1 MVIKSV
7 FNDSFENID
16 TVCVAICRPKRK
28 LNQQHIGLLYVG
40 GEGKL
45 SFLHLAWHYQL
56 IKEAP
61 KEKYLWMDI
70 SLDPINK
77 MHLATV
83 CELIYDSNQ
92 NSSIPYGICID
103 GTGFAKDGKFTAEEN
118 YAGLTCATFVIQ
130 VFHSQG
136 FQIIDFEKWK
146 HRKADKCWQMQIIQ
160 NLKNRASEEH
170 IQYQRRKILEGAARF
185 KPEEVAIAASL
196 PNPPHGSEELK
207 KPANILL
214 NSIIDHANK
223 FS

>member
-16 TVCVAICRPKRK
+16 TFCIAICRPKRK
-28 LNQQHIGLLYVG
+28 LNQQHIGILYVDSNN
-40 GEGKL
+40 KT
-45 SFLHLAWHYQL
+45 SFLHLAWHCLL
-56 IKEAP
+56 IKEDP
-61 KEKYLWMDI
+61 KEKYLWLDV

-77 MHLATV
+77 IHLATI

-92 NSSIPYGICID
+92 SGGIPYGICID
-103 GTGFAKDGKFTAEEN
+103 DTGFAKDGKFTAEEN

-146 HRKADKCWQMQIIQ
+146 YRKADKCWQMQIIQ
-160 NLKNRASEEH
+160 NLMQQASKEH
-170 IQYQRRKILEGAARF
+170 IQYQRKKIQVGAARF
-185 KPEEVAIAASL
+185 KPEEVAVATSL

-214 NSIIDHANK
+214 NTIIDHSNK
-223 FS
+223 FA